1 MAKKEAVQEELNLM
15 RSIFLTSLAAVF
27 GVYGYFAVNFEK
39 LKQATI
45 ILGLI
50 GVFILSMIIIVCAK
64 KWKESK
70 DILEQ
75 EN

>member
-39 LKQATI
+39 LK
-45 ILGLI
+45 
-50 GVFILSMIIIVCAK
+50 
-64 KWKESK
+64 
-70 DILEQ
+70 
-75 EN
+75 